1 MERLDGAF
9 DETNTRRWFVNRSSL
24 ARPEVIGPVTDG
36 DNFNT
41 QEDRLKPTK
50 FSNHGLNR
58 RIVLSTLA
66 VLPTLVGLRPIS
78 ARAQGQTDALPSWN
92 DGATKKAI
100 TEFVSRVTVQ
110 GGSDFVPPAERVAVF
125 DNDGTL
131 WLEQPMYVQLAFA
144 LDRVK
149 ALASQHPEWKDKQ
162 PFKAVLE
169 GDMKALAAA
178 GEHGL
183 VELIMATHAGMTT
196 NEFEK
201 ITAEWLASAR
211 DPRFKRPYTELVY
224 QPMLELLAYLRA
236 NGFMTFIVSGGGI
249 EFMRPWTERIYG
261 VPSDQVIGSSIK
273 TRFEMRDGRPIL
285 FRLPE
290 MNFIDDKAGKPVGI
304 NEHIGRRPIA
314 AFGNSDGDL
323 EMLQWTTMS
332 GGVRFG
338 LLVHHTD
345 AEREYAYDRESHFGR
360 LDKAL
365 DAAAVNNWTVVDMKR
380 DWKRV
385 FSFQ

>member
-1 MERLDGAF
+1 M
-9 DETNTRRWFVNRSSL
+9 
-24 ARPEVIGPVTDG
+24 
-36 DNFNT
+36 
-41 QEDRLKPTK
+41 KPTK

-66 VLPTLVGLRPIS
+66 VLPTLVGLGPVS
-78 ARAQGQTDALPSWN
+78 ARAQGQTDALPSWK

-149 ALASQHPEWKDKQ
+149 ALAAQHPEWKDKQ

-201 ITAEWLASAR
+201 ITTRLAR
-211 DPRFKRPYTELVY
+211 H
-224 QPMLELLAYLRA
+224 RA
-236 NGFMTFIVSGGGI
+236 
-249 EFMRPWTERIYG
+249 
-261 VPSDQVIGSSIK
+261 
-273 TRFEMRDGRPIL
+273 
-285 FRLPE
+285 
-290 MNFIDDKAGKPVGI
+290 A
-304 NEHIGRRPIA
+304 
-314 AFGNSDGDL
+314 
-323 EMLQWTTMS
+323 
-332 GGVRFG
+332 
-338 LLVHHTD
+338 
-345 AEREYAYDRESHFGR
+345 
-360 LDKAL
+360 
-365 DAAAVNNWTVVDMKR
+365 
-380 DWKRV
+380 
-385 FSFQ
+385 